1 MHLSYAQFLEDYH
14 LDHVLGDRQGAS
26 YIDIGGGHPLADN
39 VSYHFYLKGW
49 SGLVVEPQADLAALY
64 RHLRPRDRVVDML
77 VGAEDGEVAFHRVD
91 RLHGFSTIVKANAE
105 GAAAF
110 GAGFRT
116 EMRPIRRLS
125 GLIDSHGIGPVAFLK
140 IDVEGAEAEVLRGVD
155 WNRHRPSVLCI
166 EAIQPGTGAP
176 AWEGWEPLV
185 LAAGYDLALADGI
198 NRFYVAREE
207 SHLLARFPEKP
218 APWDCVRHYYE
229 LGPALDRPTHPDHAL
244 LRRLLQGFLAGL
256 GQKAPEEILALLEA
270 SAGPGGLEPPDAL
283 ARLLRG
289 DLQAPPAGTPADARA
304 AFDDHARAAIGR
316 LAAFYDG
323 GMIAEE
329 ETGNAETGN
338 DETGTEPVEEA
349 GR

>member
-14 LDHVLGDRQGAS
+14 LDRVLGDRQGVA
-26 YIDIGGGHPLADN
+26 YVDVGGGHPLADN

-49 SGLVVEPQADLAALY
+49 QGLVIEPQDNLAALY
-64 RHLRPRDRVVDML
+64 RHLRPRDIVLDVL
-77 VGAEDGEVAFHRVD
+77 VGAVDGEVPFHRVD

-125 GLIDSHGIGPVAFLK
+125 VLIDSHGIGPIAFLK
-140 IDVEGAEAEVLRGVD
+140 IDVEGAEAEVLSGVD
-155 WNRHRPSVLCI
+155 WARHRPSVLCI
-166 EAIQPGTGAP
+166 EAIQPGTGEP
-176 AWEGWEPLV
+176 AWESWEPIIR
-185 LAAGYDLALADGI
+185 AAGYTLALADGI
-198 NRFYVAREE
+198 NRFYVAGEE
-207 SHLLARFPEKP
+207 SHLAERFPERP

-229 LGPALDRPTHPDHAL
+229 LGPALDRADHPDRAL
-244 LRRLLQGFLAGL
+244 LLRLLKGFLAGL
-256 GQKAPEEILALLEA
+256 GGRSPEEILDLLEA
-270 SAGPGGLEPPDAL
+270 SAGPDGIEAPDEL
-283 ARLLRG
+283 ARLLHG
-289 DLQAPPAGTPADARA
+289 SLLPPAGETPAHALA

-329 ETGNAETGN
+329 EAAPAG
-338 DETGTEPVEEA
+338 EA
-349 GR
+349 QAGDTPS